1 MLALQPGFERRL
13 AHAIDGDVL
22 FDRLSRGRYATDA
35 SSYQVVPAGVV
46 APRTIEGAVAAL
58 ELAREERVPVTFRG
72 GGTSQCGQTV
82 NEGLIVDTSKYLNRI
97 LSLDVAARRCVVEP
111 GIVLDDLNRQLASHG
126 LWFPI
131 DVSTASRAT
140 IGGMAGNNSCGG
152 RSLRYGTM
160 RDNVIAIDGV
170 LADGTAGHFGV
181 IAAEP
186 SASNMPS
193 RLQEL
198 TRDLLAIGRREAS
211 EVAARFP
218 KVQRRVGGYNLD
230 ALTPDRDIN
239 LAHVLVGS
247 EGTLALST
255 AIEIELSPVIRN
267 RALGVAHFGSFYE
280 AMNSAQHIVRLKPI
294 AVELVDATMIALG
307 RDIAMFRPLI
317 ERVVKGNPEALLL
330 VEFAEDDQAENLRRV
345 AQLAELMGDLGFG
358 FDRPGAKW
366 GGVIDVADRRTQTA
380 LADFRAAGLNVMMS
394 MRDERKPV
402 SFIEDCA
409 VPLEHLADYT
419 ARLNDVF
426 ARNGTKGTFYAHAS
440 EGCLH
445 VRPVLNLKLDLDLKR
460 MRAIADEAF
469 AMVRDYKGSHSGEHG
484 DGIVR
489 SEFHEM
495 MFGTRLVRAFG
506 EVKSLFDPDDALN
519 PHRIVDPP
527 KFDDRNLLRYGPDY
541 GRSEFEPV
549 LDWSAWPGG
558 AAGFQSAT
566 EMCNNNGACR
576 KSAGGVMCPS
586 YRVTRDERDVTR
598 GRANTLRLAL
608 SGQLGPDA
616 LTSEGVRET
625 LSLCVSCKACRR
637 ECPTGVDVARMKI
650 EVQAARA
657 AKHGFSL
664 RDRIVAHLPD
674 YAGIGAMLAPLLN
687 LRDQIPGLARMS
699 EPLLRLAHQRP
710 LPRWR
715 RDRFHEPA
723 ASVGS
728 GSAGEVVLFPDTF
741 NRTFER
747 ETIEAALKVLV
758 AANYRV
764 HLPRAVAGRRT
775 LCCGRTHLSVGNLAG
790 ARRELERTRDALL
803 PFAKSSVPIIGL
815 EPSCLLTLRDELLA
829 LFPGADSQVIADQ
842 ALLLE
847 EFLAR
852 EAEAGK
858 LALPLQETKRTA
870 HLHGHCH
877 QKAFGAF
884 GAVEAALRLVPGLEV
899 KPIESSCCGMAGAF
913 GYQAET
919 YNVSVAMGE
928 LTLFPAVR
936 GADAESLIVADG
948 FSCRHQIEHGTARK
962 PLHVAEV
969 LAGALQT
976 TPSS

>member
-1 MLALQPGFERRL
+1 
-13 AHAIDGDVL
+13 
-22 FDRLSRGRYATDA
+22 
-35 SSYQVVPAGVV
+35 
-46 APRTIEGAVAAL
+46 
-58 ELAREERVPVTFRG
+58 
-72 GGTSQCGQTV
+72 
-82 NEGLIVDTSKYLNRI
+82 
-97 LSLDVAARRCVVEP
+97 
-111 GIVLDDLNRQLASHG
+111 
-126 LWFPI
+126 
-131 DVSTASRAT
+131 
-140 IGGMAGNNSCGG
+140 MAGNNSCGG

-160 RDNVIAIDGV
+160 RDNVVAIDGV

-181 IAAEP
+181 IDAET
-186 SASNMPS
+186 SASNTPS

-198 TRDLLAIGRREAS
+198 TRDLLAIGRREAD

-218 KVQRRVGGYNLD
+218 KVQRRVGGYNID
-230 ALTPDRDIN
+230 ALAPHREIN
-239 LAHVLVGS
+239 FAHVLVGS

-255 AIEIELSPVIRN
+255 AIEVKLSPVIRN

-280 AMNSAQHIVRLKPI
+280 AMNSAQHIVRLRPI

-317 ERVVKGNPEALLL
+317 ERVVKGEPEALLL

-358 FDRPGAKW
+358 WDRELRKW
-366 GGVIDVADRRTQTA
+366 GGVVELADRATQTA

-419 ARLNDVF
+419 ARLKEVF

-460 MRAIADEAF
+460 MRAIAEEAF

-495 MFGTRLVRAFG
+495 MFGSRLVRAFG
-506 EVKSLFDPDDALN
+506 EVKTLFDPEDALN

-541 GRSEFEPV
+541 GRSDFQPV

-558 AAGFQSAT
+558 ASGFQGAT

-608 SGQLGPDA
+608 SGQLGAEA

-625 LSLCVSCKACRR
+625 LNLCVSCKACRR

-657 AKHGFSL
+657 AQHGFSL

-674 YAGIGAMLAPLLN
+674 YAGIGAALAPLLN
-687 LRDQIPGLARMS
+687 LRDRIPGLARVS
-699 EPLLRLAHQRP
+699 ERLLRMAYQRP

-715 RDRFHEPA
+715 SDRFREPA
-723 ASVGS
+723 ASVGD
-728 GSAGEVVLFPDTF
+728 GRAGEVVLFADTF

-764 HLPRAVAGRRT
+764 HLPRATAGRRT
-775 LCCGRTHLSVGNLAG
+775 LCCGRTHLSVGNVAG

-803 PFAKSSVPIIGL
+803 PFAKRGVPVIGL

-829 LFPGADSQVIADQ
+829 LFPGEESRAIADQ

-847 EFLAR
+847 EFLVR
-852 EAEAGK
+852 EAEAGQ
-858 LALPLQETKRTA
+858 LALPLAETKRTA

-884 GAVEAALRLVPGLEV
+884 GIVEAALGLVPGLDV

-919 YNVSVAMGE
+919 YDVSMAMGE
-928 LTLFPAVR
+928 LSLLPAIR
-936 GADAESLIVADG
+936 AADADAIIVADG

-969 LAGALQT
+969 LAGALR
-976 TPSS
+976 

>member
-1 MLALQPGFERRL
+1 
-13 AHAIDGDVL
+13 
-22 FDRLSRGRYATDA
+22 
-35 SSYQVVPAGVV
+35 
-46 APRTIEGAVAAL
+46 
-58 ELAREERVPVTFRG
+58 
-72 GGTSQCGQTV
+72 
-82 NEGLIVDTSKYLNRI
+82 
-97 LSLDVAARRCVVEP
+97 
-111 GIVLDDLNRQLASHG
+111 
-126 LWFPI
+126 
-131 DVSTASRAT
+131 
-140 IGGMAGNNSCGG
+140 
-152 RSLRYGTM
+152 
-160 RDNVIAIDGV
+160 
-170 LADGTAGHFGV
+170 
-181 IAAEP
+181 
-186 SASNMPS
+186 
-193 RLQEL
+193 
-198 TRDLLAIGRREAS
+198 
-211 EVAARFP
+211 
-218 KVQRRVGGYNLD
+218 
-230 ALTPDRDIN
+230 
-239 LAHVLVGS
+239 
-247 EGTLALST
+247 
-255 AIEIELSPVIRN
+255 
-267 RALGVAHFGSFYE
+267 
-280 AMNSAQHIVRLKPI
+280 MNSAQHIVRLSPI

-317 ERVVKGNPEALLL
+317 ERVVEGEPQALLL
-330 VEFAEDDQAENLRRV
+330 VEFAEEDQAENLRRV
-345 AQLAELMGDLGFG
+345 AQLGELMGDLGFG
-358 FDRPGAKW
+358 FDRADGKW
-366 GGVIDVADRRTQTA
+366 GGVVEVSDRATQSA

-409 VPLEHLADYT
+409 VPLERLADYT

-445 VRPVLNLKLDLDLKR
+445 VRPVLNLKLDLDLAR
-460 MRAIADEAF
+460 MRAIAEEAF

-495 MFGTRLVRAFG
+495 MFGPRLVRAFG
-506 EVKSLFDPDDALN
+506 EVKTLFDPEDALN

-527 KFDDRNLLRYGPDY
+527 KFDDRDLLRYGPEY
-541 GRSEFEPV
+541 RRSDFAPV
-549 LDWSAWPGG
+549 LDWSAWQGG
-558 AAGFQSAT
+558 AAGFQGAA

-598 GRANTLRLAL
+598 GRANTLRLVL

-657 AKHGFSL
+657 AKQGFSL

-674 YAGIGAMLAPLLN
+674 YAAFGAALAPLLN
-687 LRDQIPGLARMS
+687 LRDQIPALARAS
-699 EPLLRLAHQRP
+699 ERVLRMAHQRP
-710 LPRWR
+710 LPHWR
-715 RDRFHEPA
+715 RDRFREPA
-723 ASVGS
+723 AIVGN
-728 GSAGEVVLFPDTF
+728 GGAGEVVLFADTF
-741 NRTFER
+741 NRAFER
-747 ETIEAALKVLV
+747 ETIEAALAVLV
-758 AANYRV
+758 AADYRV
-764 HLPRAVAGRRT
+764 HLPRTAEDKRV
-775 LCCGRTHLSVGNLAG
+775 LCCGRTHLSVGNVAG
-790 ARRELERTRDALL
+790 AKRELRRTRDALL
-803 PFAKSSVPIIGL
+803 PLAKRGVAIIGL

-829 LFPGADSQVIADQ
+829 LFPGEDSQVIADH

-852 EAEAGK
+852 EADAGK
-858 LALPLQETKRTA
+858 LALSFKLTNRIA

-884 GAVEAALRLVPGLEV
+884 GAVETALRLVPGLDV

-919 YNVSVAMGE
+919 YDVSMAMGE

-936 GADAESLIVADG
+936 NADAESLIVADG

-962 PLHVAEV
+962 PLHIAEV
-969 LAGALQT
+969 LASALQT

>member
-22 FDRLSRGRYATDA
+22 FDRFSRGRYATDA
-35 SSYQVVPAGVV
+35 SSYQVMPAGVV

-97 LSLDVAARRCVVEP
+97 LSLDVVARRCIVEP

-380 LADFRAAGLNVMMS
+380 FADFRAAGLNVMMS
-394 MRDERKPV
+394 MREERKPV

-409 VPLEHLADYT
+409 VPLGHLADYT
-419 ARLNDVF
+419 ARLNEVF

-460 MRAIADEAF
+460 MRAIAEEAF
-469 AMVRDYKGSHSGEHG
+469 TMVREYKGSHSGEHG

-489 SEFHEM
+489 SEFHEI
-495 MFGTRLVRAFG
+495 MFGSRLVRAFG

-527 KFDDRNLLRYGPDY
+527 KFDERNLLRYGPDY
-541 GRSEFEPV
+541 GRSDFKPV

-558 AAGFQSAT
+558 AAGFQGAA

-608 SGQLGPDA
+608 SGQLGADA
-616 LTSEGVRET
+616 LTSDGVRET

-657 AKHGFSL
+657 GKYGFSM

-674 YAGIGAMLAPLLN
+674 YAAFGAALAPLLN
-687 LRDQIPGLARMS
+687 VRDQIPGLARVS
-699 EPLLRLAHQRP
+699 ERLLRLAHQRP

-747 ETIEAALKVLV
+747 ETIDAALKVLV

-803 PFAKSSVPIIGL
+803 PFAKSGVPIVGL

-829 LFPGADSQVIADQ
+829 LFPGEDSRAIADQ

-936 GADAESLIVADG
+936 GADVNSFIVADG
-948 FSCRHQIEHGTARK
+948 FSCRHQIEHGASRK

-969 LAGALQT
+969 IARALR
-976 TPSS
+976 

>member
-1 MLALQPGFERRL
+1 MTAALHPGLERRL
-13 AHAIDGDVL
+13 QRTVDGDIL
-22 FDRLSRGRYATDA
+22 FDRFSRGRYATDA
-35 SSYQVVPAGVV
+35 SSYQVMPAGVV
-46 APRTIEGAVAAL
+46 APRTREGAMAAL
-58 ELAREERVPVTFRG
+58 ELAREEHVPVTFRG

-82 NEGLIVDTSKYLNRI
+82 NEGLIVDTSKYLNRV
-97 LSLDVAARRCVVEP
+97 LSLNVAARRCIVEP
-111 GIVLDDLNRQLASHG
+111 GIVLDDLNRQLAPHG

-170 LADGTAGHFGV
+170 LADGTAGHFGA
-181 IAAEP
+181 IDANTN
-186 SASNMPS
+186 SSNVPT
-193 RLQEL
+193 RLEEL

-230 ALTPDRDIN
+230 ALAPNREIN
-239 LAHVLVGS
+239 LAHLLVGS

-255 AIEIELSPVIRN
+255 AIEIELSPIIRN
-267 RALGVAHFGSFYE
+267 RALGLAHFGSFYE

-317 ERVVKGNPEALLL
+317 ERVVKGEPEALLL

-345 AQLAELMGDLGFG
+345 RQLAELMGDLGFG
-358 FDRPGAKW
+358 FDRPGGKW
-366 GGVIDVADRRTQTA
+366 GGVIEVADRTTQTA

-445 VRPVLNLKLDLDLKR
+445 VRPMLNLKLDLDLKR
-460 MRAIADEAF
+460 KRAIAEEAF

-495 MFGTRLVRAFG
+495 MFGSRLVRAFG
-506 EVKSLFDPDDALN
+506 EVKTLFDPENALN

-527 KFDDRNLLRYGPDY
+527 KFDDRDLLRYGPEY
-541 GRSEFEPV
+541 GRSDFAPV
-549 LDWSAWPGG
+549 LDWSAWRGG
-558 AAGFQSAT
+558 AAGFQGAA

-637 ECPTGVDVARMKI
+637 ECPTGVDVARMKV

-657 AKHGFSL
+657 AKYGFSL

-674 YAGIGAMLAPLLN
+674 YAALGAMFAPVLN
-687 LRDQIPGLARMS
+687 MRDRIPALARVS
-699 EPLLRLAHQRP
+699 ERALRLAHQRP
-710 LPRWR
+710 LPHWR
-715 RDRFHEPA
+715 RDRFREPA

-728 GSAGEVVLFPDTF
+728 GSAGEVVLFADTF
-741 NRTFER
+741 NRAFER
-747 ETIEAALKVLV
+747 ETIDAALKVLV

-764 HLPRAVAGRRT
+764 HLPRADAGRRS
-775 LCCGRTHLSVGNLAG
+775 LCCGRTHLSVGNVAG
-790 ARRELERTRDALL
+790 ARRELARTRDALL
-803 PFAKSSVPIIGL
+803 PFARRGVPIVGL
-815 EPSCLLTLRDELLA
+815 EPSCLLTLRDELL
-829 LFPGADSQVIADQ
+829 
-842 ALLLE
+842 
-847 EFLAR
+847 
-852 EAEAGK
+852 
-858 LALPLQETKRTA
+858 
-870 HLHGHCH
+870 
-877 QKAFGAF
+877 
-884 GAVEAALRLVPGLEV
+884 
-899 KPIESSCCGMAGAF
+899 
-913 GYQAET
+913 
-919 YNVSVAMGE
+919 
-928 LTLFPAVR
+928 
-936 GADAESLIVADG
+936 
-948 FSCRHQIEHGTARK
+948 
-962 PLHVAEV
+962 
-969 LAGALQT
+969 
-976 TPSS
+976 

>member
-1 MLALQPGFERRL
+1 MTIALHPGLERRL
-13 AHAIDGDVL
+13 KRAVEGDIR
-22 FDRLSRGRYATDA
+22 FDRFARGRYATDA
-35 SSYQVVPAGVV
+35 SSYQVMPAGVV
-46 APRTIEGAVAAL
+46 APRTMDGAVAAL
-58 ELAREERVPVTFRG
+58 DLARQERVPVTFRG

-82 NEGLIVDTSKYLNRI
+82 NEGLIVDTSKYLNRV
-97 LSLDVAARRCVVEP
+97 LSLDVDARRCIVEP
-111 GIVLDDLNRQLASHG
+111 GIVLDELNRQLAKHG

-170 LADGTAGHFGV
+170 LADGTAGHFGLV
-181 IAAEP
+181 EAQA
-186 SASNMPS
+186 SANNAPS
-193 RLQEL
+193 RLEAL
-198 TRDLLAIGRREAS
+198 TRDLLAIGRREAQ

-218 KVQRRVGGYNLD
+218 KVQRRVGGYNID
-230 ALTPDRDIN
+230 ALAPDREIN

-255 AIEIELSPVIRN
+255 AIEIKLSPVIRN

-280 AMNSAQHIVRLKPI
+280 AMDCAQHIVRLKPI

-307 RDIAMFRPLI
+307 RDIAMFQPLI
-317 ERVVKGNPEALLL
+317 ERVVRGEPEALLL
-330 VEFAEDDQAENLRRV
+330 VEFAEDDQSENLRRV
-345 AQLAELMGDLGFG
+345 AQLGTLIGDLGFG
-358 FDRPGAKW
+358 WDREPRKR
-366 GGVIDVADRRTQTA
+366 GGVVEIADRATQSA

-419 ARLNDVF
+419 ERLNEVF
-426 ARNGTKGTFYAHAS
+426 ARNETKGTFYAHAS

-460 MRAIADEAF
+460 MRTIAEEAF
-469 AMVRDYKGSHSGEHG
+469 ALVREYKGSHSGEHG

-495 MFGTRLVRAFG
+495 MFGARLVRAFG
-506 EVKSLFDPDDALN
+506 EVKTLFDPDDALN
-519 PHRIVDPP
+519 PRRIVAPE
-527 KFDDRNLLRYGPDY
+527 KFDDRNLLRFGSNY
-541 GRSEFEPV
+541 GRSDFTPV

-558 AAGFQSAT
+558 AAGFQGAT

-586 YRVTRDERDVTR
+586 YRATRDERDVTR

-674 YAGIGAMLAPLLN
+674 YAAFGAVFAPLMN
-687 LRDQIPGLARMS
+687 MRDRVPALTRLSEKMVRLAR
-699 EPLLRLAHQRP
+699 QRP

-715 RDRFHEPA
+715 RDRFAEPA
-723 ASVGS
+723 ASVGE
-728 GSAGEVVLFPDTF
+728 GRAGEVVLFADTF

-747 ETIEAALKVLV
+747 ETIDAALKVLV
-758 AANYRV
+758 AGGYRV
-764 HLPRAVAGRRT
+764 HLPRGANKRA
-775 LCCGRTHLSVGNLAG
+775 LCCGRTHLSVGNVAG

-803 PFAKSSVPIIGL
+803 PFAKRGVAIVGL

-829 LFPGADSQVIADQ
+829 LFPGEESQGITDH
-842 ALLLE
+842 ALLFE

-852 EAEAGK
+852 EAEAGR
-858 LALPLQETKRTA
+858 LTLPLARTTRSA

-884 GAVEAALRLVPGLEV
+884 GAVEAALRLVPGLDV

-919 YNVSVAMGE
+919 YDVSMKMGE
-928 LTLFPAVR
+928 LSLFPAVR
-936 GADAESLIVADG
+936 GAAEDALIVADG

-969 LAGALQT
+969 IAASLI
-976 TPSS
+976 

>member
-1 MLALQPGFERRL
+1 M
-13 AHAIDGDVL
+13 
-22 FDRLSRGRYATDA
+22 DA
-35 SSYQVVPAGVV
+35 PLG
-46 APRTIEGAVAAL
+46 
-58 ELAREERVPVTFRG
+58 
-72 GGTSQCGQTV
+72 
-82 NEGLIVDTSKYLNRI
+82 
-97 LSLDVAARRCVVEP
+97 AARAQLHENYIVAQTKD
-111 GIVLDDLNRQLASHG
+111 GI
-126 LWFPI
+126 
-131 DVSTASRAT
+131 
-140 IGGMAGNNSCGG
+140 
-152 RSLRYGTM
+152 
-160 RDNVIAIDGV
+160 V
-170 LADGTAGHFGV
+170 LADGTSGHFGV
-181 IAAEP
+181 IDAQAN
-186 SASNMPS
+186 ASNLPS
-193 RLQEL
+193 RLDAL
-198 TRDLLAIGRREAS
+198 SRDLLAIGRREAS

-218 KVQRRVGGYNLD
+218 KVQRRVGGYNID
-230 ALTPDRDIN
+230 ALAPGREIN
-239 LAHVLVGS
+239 LAHLLVGS

-255 AIEIELSPVIRN
+255 AIEIKLSPVIRN

-280 AMNSAQHIVRLKPI
+280 AMDAAQHIVRLKPI

-317 ERVVKGNPEALLL
+317 ERVVDGEPQALLL
-330 VEFAEDDQAENLRRV
+330 VEFAEEDQAENLRRV
-345 AQLAELMGDLGFG
+345 AQLSELIHDLGFG
-358 FDRPGAKW
+358 WNRAGAKW
-366 GGVIDVADRRTQTA
+366 GGVVEIADRPTQTA

-409 VPLEHLADYT
+409 VPLEYLADYT
-419 ARLNDVF
+419 ARLNEVF

-445 VRPVLNLKLDLDLKR
+445 VRPILNLKLDLDLKR
-460 MRAIADEAF
+460 MRAIAEEAF
-469 AMVRDYKGSHSGEHG
+469 VMVRDYKGSHSGEHG

-495 MFGTRLVRAFG
+495 MFGSRLVRAFG
-506 EVKSLFDPDDALN
+506 EVKTLFDPEDALN

-527 KFDDRNLLRYGPDY
+527 KFDDRDLLRYGPEY
-541 GRSEFEPV
+541 GRSDFAPV
-549 LDWSAWPGG
+549 LDWSAWQGG
-558 AAGFQSAT
+558 AAGFQGAA

-608 SGQLGPDA
+608 SGQLGRDA
-616 LTSEGVRET
+616 LISEGVRET

-657 AKHGFSL
+657 AKYGFSL
-664 RDRIVAHLPD
+664 RDRMVAHLPD
-674 YAGIGAMLAPLLN
+674 YASICAILAPLMN
-687 LRDQIPGLARMS
+687 LRDDIPMLARAS
-699 EPLLRLAHQRP
+699 EKMMRMAHQRP

-715 RDRFHEPA
+715 RDRFREPA
-723 ASVGS
+723 ASVGR
-728 GSAGEVVLFPDTF
+728 GNAGEVVLFADTF

-747 ETIEAALKVLV
+747 ETVEAALKVLV
-758 AANYRV
+758 AGDYRV
-764 HLPRAVAGRRT
+764 HLPRASSGNRA
-775 LCCGRTHLSVGNLAG
+775 LCCGRTHLSVGNVAS
-790 ARRELERTRDALL
+790 ARRELRRTRDALL
-803 PFAKSSVPIIGL
+803 PFAKRGLPIIGL

-829 LFPGADSQVIADQ
+829 LFPGEDSQVIADD

-852 EAEAGK
+852 EADAGK
-858 LALPLQETKRTA
+858 LALSFKLTNCIA

-884 GAVEAALRLVPGLEV
+884 GAVEAALRLVPGLDV

-919 YNVSVAMGE
+919 YDVSMAMGE
-928 LTLFPAVR
+928 LSLFPAVR
-936 GADAESLIVADG
+936 SAGTDSLIVADG
-948 FSCRHQIEHGTARK
+948 FSCRHQIEHGTSRK

-969 LAGALQT
+969 LARALQT

>member
-1 MLALQPGFERRL
+1 VTAALHPGLERRL
-13 AHAIDGDVL
+13 QRAVDGDIL
-22 FDRLSRGRYATDA
+22 FDRFSRGRYATDA
-35 SSYQVVPAGVV
+35 SSYQVMPAGVV
-46 APRTIEGAVAAL
+46 APRTSEGALTAL
-58 ELAREERVPVTFRG
+58 ALAREERVPVTFRG
-72 GGTSQCGQTV
+72 GGTSQCGQTI

-97 LSLDVAARRCVVEP
+97 LSLDVAVRRCTVEP
-111 GIVLDDLNRQLASHG
+111 GIVLDDLNRQLLPHG
-126 LWFPI
+126 LWFPV

-181 IAAEP
+181 IDTAP
-186 SASNMPS
+186 SASNVPS
-193 RLQEL
+193 RLEAL
-198 TRDLLAIGRREAS
+198 TRDLLAIGRHEAA

-230 ALTPDRDIN
+230 ALAPDREIN
-239 LAHVLVGS
+239 LAHLLVGS

-255 AIEIELSPVIRN
+255 AIELKLSPVIGN

-280 AMNSAQHIVRLKPI
+280 AMDCAQHIVRLKPI

-317 ERVVKGNPEALLL
+317 ERVIKGEPEALLL
-330 VEFAEDDQAENLRRV
+330 VEFADDDQAENLRRV
-345 AQLAELMGDLGFG
+345 AQLGELMGDLGFG
-358 FDRPGAKW
+358 FDRERRKW
-366 GGVIDVADRRTQTA
+366 GGVVEVADRTTQTA
-380 LADFRAAGLNVMMS
+380 FADFRAAGLNVMMS

-419 ARLNDVF
+419 ERLNEVF
-426 ARNGTKGTFYAHAS
+426 ARNRTKGTFYAHAS

-445 VRPVLNLKLDLDLKR
+445 VRPLLNLKLDLDLKR
-460 MRAIADEAF
+460 MRAIAEEAF
-469 AMVRDYKGSHSGEHG
+469 AIVREYKGSHSGEHG

-489 SEFHEM
+489 SEFHEK
-495 MFGTRLVRAFG
+495 MFGPRLIRAFG
-506 EVKSLFDPDDALN
+506 EVKALFDPDDALN

-527 KFDDRNLLRYGPDY
+527 KFDDPNLLRYGPNY
-541 GRSEFEPV
+541 GRSEFQPV

-558 AAGFQSAT
+558 AAGLQGAT

-576 KSAGGVMCPS
+576 KSVGGVMCPS
-586 YRVTRDERDVTR
+586 YRVTCDERDVTR

-608 SGQLGPDA
+608 SGQLAAEA
-616 LTSEGVRET
+616 LTSAGVRDT
-625 LSLCVSCKACRR
+625 LSLCVSCKGCRR

-657 AKHGFSL
+657 AKYGFSL
-664 RDRIVAHLPD
+664 RDKIVAHLPD
-674 YAGIGAMLAPLLN
+674 YAGIGAVLAPLMN
-687 LRDQIPGLARMS
+687 LRDQIPAVARAS
-699 EPLLRLAHQRP
+699 EKMMRLAHQRP

-715 RDRFHEPA
+715 RDRFREPA
-723 ASVGS
+723 ASMGS
-728 GSAGEVVLFPDTF
+728 GKAGEVVLFADTF
-741 NRTFER
+741 NRAFER
-747 ETIEAALKVLV
+747 ETIEAALNVLV
-758 AANYRV
+758 VANYRV
-764 HLPRAVAGRRT
+764 HLPRHAGSKRA
-775 LCCGRTHLSVGNLAG
+775 LCCGRTHLSVGNVPG
-790 ARRELERTRDALL
+790 ARRELSRTRDALL
-803 PFAKSSVPIIGL
+803 PFAKRGVPVIGL

-829 LFPGADSQVIADQ
+829 LFPGEESRMIADQ
-842 ALLLE
+842 ALLFE
-847 EFLAR
+847 ELLAR
-852 EAEAGK
+852 EAEAGR
-858 LALPLQETKRTA
+858 LMLPLGETKRTA

-884 GAVEAALRLVPGLEV
+884 GSVETALRLVPGLDV

-919 YNVSVAMGE
+919 YDVSMAMGE

-936 GADAESLIVADG
+936 GSDADSLIVADG

-969 LAGALQT
+969 IAGALV
-976 TPSS
+976 

>member
-1 MLALQPGFERRL
+1 
-13 AHAIDGDVL
+13 
-22 FDRLSRGRYATDA
+22 
-35 SSYQVVPAGVV
+35 
-46 APRTIEGAVAAL
+46 
-58 ELAREERVPVTFRG
+58 
-72 GGTSQCGQTV
+72 
-82 NEGLIVDTSKYLNRI
+82 
-97 LSLDVAARRCVVEP
+97 
-111 GIVLDDLNRQLASHG
+111 
-126 LWFPI
+126 
-131 DVSTASRAT
+131 
-140 IGGMAGNNSCGG
+140 
-152 RSLRYGTM
+152 
-160 RDNVIAIDGV
+160 
-170 LADGTAGHFGV
+170 
-181 IAAEP
+181 
-186 SASNMPS
+186 
-193 RLQEL
+193 
-198 TRDLLAIGRREAS
+198 
-211 EVAARFP
+211 
-218 KVQRRVGGYNLD
+218 
-230 ALTPDRDIN
+230 
-239 LAHVLVGS
+239 
-247 EGTLALST
+247 
-255 AIEIELSPVIRN
+255 
-267 RALGVAHFGSFYE
+267 
-280 AMNSAQHIVRLKPI
+280 
-294 AVELVDATMIALG
+294 
-307 RDIAMFRPLI
+307 
-317 ERVVKGNPEALLL
+317 
-330 VEFAEDDQAENLRRV
+330 
-345 AQLAELMGDLGFG
+345 
-358 FDRPGAKW
+358 
-366 GGVIDVADRRTQTA
+366 
-380 LADFRAAGLNVMMS
+380 
-394 MRDERKPV
+394 
-402 SFIEDCA
+402 
-409 VPLEHLADYT
+409 
-419 ARLNDVF
+419 
-426 ARNGTKGTFYAHAS
+426 
-440 EGCLH
+440 
-445 VRPVLNLKLDLDLKR
+445 
-460 MRAIADEAF
+460 
-469 AMVRDYKGSHSGEHG
+469 
-484 DGIVR
+484 
-489 SEFHEM
+489 
-495 MFGTRLVRAFG
+495 VRAFG
-506 EVKSLFDPDDALN
+506 DVKDLFDPDDALN
-519 PHRIVDPP
+519 PNRIVDPP
-527 KFDDRNLLRYGPDY
+527 KSDDRNLLRYGPDY
-541 GRSEFEPV
+541 GRSDFKPV

-558 AAGFQSAT
+558 AAGFQGAT

-608 SGQLGPDA
+608 SGQLGADA

-657 AKHGFSL
+657 GKYGFSM

-674 YAGIGAMLAPLLN
+674 YAAFGAALAPLLN
-687 LRDQIPGLARMS
+687 VRDQIPGLARVS
-699 EPLLRLAHQRP
+699 ERLLRLAHQRP

-747 ETIEAALKVLV
+747 ETIDAALKVLV

-803 PFAKSSVPIIGL
+803 PFAKSGVPIVGL

-829 LFPGADSQVIADQ
+829 LFPGEDSRAIADQ

-936 GADAESLIVADG
+936 GADVNSFIVADG
-948 FSCRHQIEHGTARK
+948 FSCRHQIEHGASRK

-969 LAGALQT
+969 IARALR
-976 TPSS
+976 

>member
-1 MLALQPGFERRL
+1 VTAALHPGLERRL
-13 AHAIDGDVL
+13 RRALEGDVL
-22 FDRLSRGRYATDA
+22 FDRFSRGRYATDA
-35 SSYQVVPAGVV
+35 SSYQVMPAGVV
-46 APRTIEGAVAAL
+46 APRTTEGMVAAL
-58 ELAREERVPVTFRG
+58 ALARDEGVPVTFRG

-97 LSLDVAARRCVVEP
+97 LSLDVPAGRCIVEP
-111 GIVLDDLNRQLASHG
+111 GIVLDDLNRQLAPHG

-160 RDNVIAIDGV
+160 RDNTIAIDGV

-181 IAAEP
+181 IEAQAN
-186 SASNMPS
+186 AGNLPS
-193 RLQEL
+193 RLEAL

-218 KVQRRVGGYNLD
+218 RVQRRVGGYNLD
-230 ALTPDRDIN
+230 ALAPDREIN
-239 LAHVLVGS
+239 LAHLLVGS

-255 AIEIELSPVIRN
+255 AIEIKLSPVIRN
-267 RALGVAHFGSFYE
+267 RALGVVHFGSFYE

-307 RDIAMFRPLI
+307 RDVAMFRPLI
-317 ERVVKGNPEALLL
+317 ERVVRGEPEALLL
-330 VEFAEDDQAENLRRV
+330 VEFAEEDQAENLRRV
-345 AQLAELMGDLGFG
+345 SQLSDLMGDLGFG
-358 FDRPGAKW
+358 WDGAGAKW
-366 GGVIDVADRRTQTA
+366 GGVVEIADRSTQTA

-419 ARLNDVF
+419 ARLNEVF

-460 MRAIADEAF
+460 MRAIAEEAF
-469 AMVRDYKGSHSGEHG
+469 AIVRDYKGSHSGEHG

-495 MFGTRLVRAFG
+495 MFGPRLVRAFG
-506 EVKSLFDPDDALN
+506 QVKTLFDPDDALN

-527 KFDDRNLLRYGPDY
+527 KFDDRDLLRYGPDY
-541 GRSEFEPV
+541 VRSDFQPV
-549 LDWSAWPGG
+549 LDWSAWQGG
-558 AAGFQSAT
+558 AAGFQGAA

-586 YRVTRDERDVTR
+586 YRATRDERDVTR

-608 SGQLGPDA
+608 SGQLGPEA
-616 LTSEGVRET
+616 LTFEGLRQT

-657 AKHGFSL
+657 AKYGFSL
-664 RDRIVAHLPD
+664 RDRVVAHLPD
-674 YAGIGAMLAPLLN
+674 YAAFGGMLAPLLN
-687 LRDQIPGLARMS
+687 MRDRVPGLARAS
-699 EPLLRLAHQRP
+699 EKILRLAHQRP

-715 RDRFHEPA
+715 RDRFREPA
-723 ASVGS
+723 GRLGN
-728 GSAGEVVLFPDTF
+728 GSAGDVVLFADTF
-741 NRTFER
+741 NRAFER
-747 ETIEAALKVLV
+747 ETIDAALAVLS

-764 HLPRAVAGRRT
+764 HLPRSANKRV
-775 LCCGRTHLSVGNLAG
+775 LCCGRTHLSVGNVAG
-790 ARRELERTRDALL
+790 ARRELQHTRDVLL
-803 PFAKSSVPIIGL
+803 PFAKRGVPIIGL

-829 LFPGADSQVIADQ
+829 LFPGEESQVIAEH

-852 EAEAGK
+852 EADAGT
-858 LALPLQETKRTA
+858 LALPLKQTKRIA
-870 HLHGHCH
+870 QLHGHCH

-919 YNVSVAMGE
+919 YDVSMAMGE
-928 LTLFPAVR
+928 LTLFPALR
-936 GADAESLIVADG
+936 AAGTESLIVADG
-948 FSCRHQIEHGTARK
+948 FSCRHQIEHGTGRK
-962 PLHVAEV
+962 ALHVAEV
-969 LAGALQT
+969 LAGALV
-976 TPSS
+976 

>member
-1 MLALQPGFERRL
+1 NLL
-13 AHAIDGDVL
+13 
-22 FDRLSRGRYATDA
+22 
-35 SSYQVVPAGVV
+35 
-46 APRTIEGAVAAL
+46 
-58 ELAREERVPVTFRG
+58 RV
-72 GGTSQCGQTV
+72 
-82 NEGLIVDTSKYLNRI
+82 
-97 LSLDVAARRCVVEP
+97 
-111 GIVLDDLNRQLASHG
+111 
-126 LWFPI
+126 
-131 DVSTASRAT
+131 
-140 IGGMAGNNSCGG
+140 
-152 RSLRYGTM
+152 
-160 RDNVIAIDGV
+160 
-170 LADGTAGHFGV
+170 
-181 IAAEP
+181 
-186 SASNMPS
+186 
-193 RLQEL
+193 
-198 TRDLLAIGRREAS
+198 TR
-211 EVAARFP
+211 
-218 KVQRRVGGYNLD
+218 
-230 ALTPDRDIN
+230 
-239 LAHVLVGS
+239 
-247 EGTLALST
+247 
-255 AIEIELSPVIRN
+255 
-267 RALGVAHFGSFYE
+267 
-280 AMNSAQHIVRLKPI
+280 
-294 AVELVDATMIALG
+294 
-307 RDIAMFRPLI
+307 
-317 ERVVKGNPEALLL
+317 
-330 VEFAEDDQAENLRRV
+330 
-345 AQLAELMGDLGFG
+345 LAELMGDLGFG
-358 FDRPGAKW
+358 FDRAGGKW
-366 GGVIDVADRRTQTA
+366 GGVVEVADRATQSA

-419 ARLNDVF
+419 ARLKEVF

-445 VRPVLNLKLDLDLKR
+445 VRPVLNLKLDLDLTR
-460 MRAIADEAF
+460 MRAIAEEAF

-506 EVKSLFDPDDALN
+506 EVKTLFDPNEALN

-541 GRSEFEPV
+541 GRSDFQPV

-558 AAGFQSAT
+558 AAGFQGAT

-657 AKHGFSL
+657 EKYGFSL
-664 RDRIVAHLPD
+664 RDRFVAHLPD
-674 YAGIGAMLAPLLN
+674 YAAFGATFAPIFN
-687 LRDQIPGLARMS
+687 LRDRVPALARAS
-699 EPLLRLAHQRP
+699 EKLLHMAHPRP
-710 LPRWR
+710 LPHWR
-715 RDRFHEPA
+715 RDRFREPGE
-723 ASVGS
+723 SVGN
-728 GSAGEVVLFPDTF
+728 GGAGEVVLFADTF
-741 NRTFER
+741 NRAFER
-747 ETIEAALKVLV
+747 ETIDAALTVLT

-764 HLPRAVAGRRT
+764 HLPRTAASKRA
-775 LCCGRTHLSVGNLAG
+775 LCCGRTHLSVGNVAG
-790 ARRELERTRDALL
+790 ARRELARTRETLL
-803 PFAKSSVPIIGL
+803 PFARRGVPIVGL

-829 LFPGADSQVIADQ
+829 LFPGDDSRAIADQ

-852 EAEAGK
+852 EAAAGK
-858 LALPLQETKRTA
+858 LALGLKGTNRKA

-877 QKAFGAF
+877 QKAFGAC
-884 GAVEAALRLVPGLEV
+884 GAVEAALRLVPGLDV

-919 YNVSVAMGE
+919 YDVSMAMGE

-936 GADAESLIVADG
+936 NADAESLIVADG
-948 FSCRHQIEHGTARK
+948 FSCRHQIEHGTSRK

-969 LAGALQT
+969 LASALI
-976 TPSS
+976 